1 MSRRLLL
8 IGSLATLAA
17 CGKGGASS
25 SSLPPLAQLPG
36 VQSPGATVTGNDPR
50 AALFLRK
57 GCPNC
62 HTISALGIK
71 SGLEAGPDLT
81 LAYEDVKSRFGV
93 PLEQFL
99 PNPTGTMQMVLGSI
113 IKLTP
118 EERDSLIHIIKQ
130 LHEEKE
136 HAQSDQKEHH

>member
-1 MSRRLLL
+1 MRFTNLL
-8 IGSLATLAA
+8 SAMVLALPALG
-17 CGKGGASS
+17 CKGDAKSS
-25 SSLPPLAQLPG
+25 SALPPLAQLPG
-36 VQSPGATVTGNDPR
+36 VQSAGATVTGNDPR

-62 HTISALGIK
+62 HTISAVGIK
-71 SGLEAGPDLT
+71 SSLEAGPDLSF
-81 LAYEDVKSRFGV
+81 AYDDVKSRFGV

-118 EERDSLIHIIKQ
+118 EERDSLIHLIKQ
-130 LHEEKE
+130 MHE
-136 HAQSDQKEHH
+136 DQERAKDHH